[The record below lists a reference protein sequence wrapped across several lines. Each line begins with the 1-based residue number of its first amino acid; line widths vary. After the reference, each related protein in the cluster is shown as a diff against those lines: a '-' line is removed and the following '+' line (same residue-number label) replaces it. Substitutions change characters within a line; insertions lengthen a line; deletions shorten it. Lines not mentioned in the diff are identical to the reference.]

1 MEEID
6 VDGKIQHSIYNLLF
20 TTTVT
25 GNMIK
30 VFGCS
35 EEFALM
41 EVSRYPADGNCSQKI
56 KYPEVNIEAT
66 VAIAWA

>member
-35 EEFALM
+35 EEFVLM
-41 EVSRYPADGNCSQKI
+41 EVSRYPADGNCFQKT
-56 KYPEVNIEAT
+56 KYPEVS
-66 VAIAWA
+66 IALG